1 MLFDGLTHH
10 DPAATNTKVLLAA
23 GPRLLHA
30 VDAYNGAGAAD
41 AFVQLFDAAS
51 TAEVNLGTTVP
62 RWVLPVPKGG
72 GNAPVYTAPV
82 PFEAGLVVA
91 VTSTASGGA
100 APATPIVLS
109 IRHGRG

>member
-41 AFVQLFDAAS
+41 AFVQLFDAAN
-51 TAEVNLGTTVP
+51 TAQVTLGSTVP

-72 GNAPVYTAPV
+72 GNAPVYTEPL
-82 PFEAGLVVA
+82 PFEHGLVLA
-91 VTSTASGGA
+91 VTSTASGSS
-100 APATPIVLS
+100 APGTPIVLS
-109 IRHGRG
+109 VRHGRG